1 MILHRPIAAV
11 LLAPLVLAG
20 PVAAQPAEGAGA
32 LTPREEQVLKR
43 IQELKG
49 SAWRSFGACR
59 YDWGSWRLSGG
70 GVRVTLAECG
80 DPPARS
86 GVAVHCE
93 TLKVARR
100 SGEDSWEAWRLP
112 LSIKESKD
120 LGGEDLMVASLCA
133 NLAAPSQAAPAQAA
147 PKPAESKPAARPA
160 GSDTAKPADAED
172 KKPAAPSNPSDKPAD
187 AKPSTPPAASGSAPK
202 PTAPATPSSPQSQ

>member
-49 SAWRSFGACR
+49 SAWRRFGACR
-59 YDWGSWRLSGG
+59 YDWGSWRMSGG

-133 NLAAPSQAAPAQAA
+133 NLAAPAKAA
-147 PKPAESKPAARPA
+147 PKPADS
-160 GSDTAKPADAED
+160 
-172 KKPAAPSNPSDKPAD
+172 
-187 AKPSTPPAASGSAPK
+187 KPSTPPAASGSAPK